1 MQLTAYDRYRT
12 GTLLFKHW
20 QYADA
25 AREFES
31 LLGEDAPAYGLGDAR
46 QLLARSYYHSAQL
59 GRAERAARDLLERDA
74 SDGYAA
80 LLLAR
85 TLKRQGRGEEAEPW
99 FTRAAALG
107 ETA

>member
-1 MQLTAYDRYRT
+1 MQLTAHDRYRT
-12 GTLLFKHW
+12 GTLLFE
-20 QYADA
+20 QRRYAEA
-25 AREFES
+25 AVEFET
-31 LLGEDAPAYGLGDAR
+31 LLGTDAPAYGLGDAR
-46 QLLARSYYHSAQL
+46 LLLARAYYHSAQL
-59 GRAERAARDLLERDA
+59 GRAERAARDLVERDA

-85 TLKRQGRGEEAEPW
+85 TLKRQGRGGEAGPW